1 VSFPSLG
8 LVLGEWDE
16 GADECRFGVT
26 ELAKTLA
33 QDEEA
38 GHGIPEESKKQDIE
52 VQEST
57 ADVQQQ
63 QQQQA
68 EDKELHI

>member
-1 VSFPSLG
+1 MLTRYS
-8 LVLGEWDE
+8 
-16 GADECRFGVT
+16 FGVT

-38 GHGIPEESKKQDIE
+38 GHGIPEISENADIQ

-57 ADVQQQ
+57 ADVP
-63 QQQQA
+63 A
-68 EDKELHI
+68 HIEAKELHI

>member
-1 VSFPSLG
+1 VSVPPSDLCWG
-8 LVLGEWDE
+8 NGDKS
-16 GADECRFGVT
+16 ADKCRFGVT

-38 GHGIPEESKKQDIE
+38 GHGVPEESKKRDIE

-63 QQQQA
+63 V